1 MNSRQMGVPLEGPGP
16 ILAGSGRFAP
26 ELVAA
31 AGHVSAGELA
41 LAEPILRQYVHDHP
55 GDVNGIRMLG
65 ELGMSLGALADAQN
79 LLARCVELAPDYTA
93 ARFALANVHYKRHRY
108 DDALAQLD
116 ILLRGDP
123 GNAAWLTLKAATLV
137 DVNEHA
143 SAIPLLADVIAQH
156 PAHRQ
161 AYLSY
166 GHALRAVGSV
176 DEAIVAYEKCI
187 ELGTGQGEAYWSLA
201 NLKTYRFTD
210 AQIAAIEDLLQDKS
224 CAFRDYYH
232 LLFSLGKAR
241 EDRGEYRHAMAA
253 YAKGNQ
259 VRGRNVPWDSRE
271 FSRNLAE
278 LKDFFTPDFFASVAG
293 QGCESGAPIFIVG
306 LPRAG
311 STLLEQILASHS
323 QVEGTAELADI
334 IALARQLSGKQRR
347 GDASRY
353 PGILAEVG
361 AEALEEMGRGYL
373 AGTAKQR
380 RTDRPRFID
389 KMPNNF
395 THIGLIHAI
404 LPDAKIIDARRHPMD
419 CCFSGYKQ
427 LFASGQGFTYGLSRI
442 GNYYRDYVDLM
453 DHWDRVLPGRVLR
466 VWYEDMVND
475 TEAQVRRMLDYCE
488 LPFEHQCLA
497 FHENERTVRTASSE
511 QVRQPIYRGGMDQW
525 QYFEDWLMPLKRAL
539 GPVLDRVPPRQ

>member
-1 MNSRQMGVPLEGPGP
+1 MNPRQMGVPLQGHGST
-16 ILAGSGRFAP
+16 LAGSGKFAP

-41 LAEPILRQYVHDHP
+41 LAEPILRQYVRDHP

-65 ELGMSLGALADAQN
+65 ELGLSLGALADAQN
-79 LLARCVELAPDYTA
+79 LLARCVELAPDYSA
-93 ARFALANVHYKRHRY
+93 ARFALANVFYKRHRY
-108 DDALAQLD
+108 DEALAQLD
-116 ILLRGDP
+116 ILLGGDP

-137 DVNEHA
+137 DVNDHA
-143 SAIPLLADVIAQH
+143 SAIPLLAGVIAQN
-156 PAHRQ
+156 PAYRQ

-176 DEAIVAYEKCI
+176 DEAIVAYERCI
-187 ELGTGQGEAYWSLA
+187 ELGSGQGEAYWSLA

-210 AQIAAIEDLLQDKS
+210 AQIAAMEGLLQDKS

-232 LLFSLGKAR
+232 LLFALGKAR

-259 VRGRNVPWDSRE
+259 VRGRSVPWDSRE
-271 FSRNLAE
+271 FSRNTAE
-278 LKDFFTPDFFASVAG
+278 LKAFFTPEFFASVAG
-293 QGCESGAPIFIVG
+293 QGCDSTAPVFIVG

-334 IALARQLSGKQRR
+334 IALARRLSGKQRR
-347 GDASRY
+347 EDISRY
-353 PGILAEVG
+353 PGVLAEV
-361 AEALEEMGRGYL
+361 AAVDLEEMGKAYL
-373 AGTAKQR
+373 ASTAKQR
-380 RTDRPRFID
+380 RTNKPCFID

-395 THIGLIHAI
+395 SHIGLIHAI
-404 LPDAKIIDARRHPMD
+404 LPNAKIIDARRHPMD

-442 GNYYRDYVDLM
+442 GNYYRDYVDIM
-453 DHWDRVLPGRVLR
+453 DHWDKVLPGIVLR
-466 VWYEDMVND
+466 VQYEDMVED
-475 TEAQVRRMLDYCE
+475 TETQVRRMLDYCG
-488 LPFEHQCLA
+488 LPFEEQCLA
-497 FHENERTVRTASSE
+497 FHRNERTVRTASSE
-511 QVRQPIYRGGMDQW
+511 QVRQPIYRSGIDQW
-525 QYFEDWLMPLKRAL
+525 QHYEDWLMPLKRAL
-539 GPVLDRVPPRQ
+539 GPVLDRY